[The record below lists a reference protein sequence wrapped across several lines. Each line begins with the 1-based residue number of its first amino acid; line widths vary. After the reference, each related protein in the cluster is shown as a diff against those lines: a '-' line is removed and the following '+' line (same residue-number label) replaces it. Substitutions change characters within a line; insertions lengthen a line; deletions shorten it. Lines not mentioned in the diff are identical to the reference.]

1 MSRTA
6 VIRGRFDPVTAEDVA
21 FAVRLR
27 REKQYE
33 KIVFVPVAEG
43 SLPRETRQDLLQAAL
58 KPYRRFCTGKE
69 PQGTDV
75 YTSGAEEKEAAVR
88 QGNYAL
94 AARGIRKLL
103 AAEGLYFEDLVDA
116 CCNPHRAAHSRAVA
130 DLCRQL
136 AEAHGLDGDLA
147 WWAGMLHDIT
157 KGRSE
162 EWGRRIL
169 ERYEPEALQYAP
181 PVWHSF
187 TAPVWLKQN
196 LGITDH
202 ELLAAI
208 RNHTLGGSQT
218 PLAMILYIADK
229 TEPTRGYDSTGEI
242 ALSMKDLAAG
252 FALVK
257 QEAAEWLKKGGANG

>member
-1 MSRTA
+1 MRKTA
-6 VIRGRFDPVTAEDVA
+6 VICGCFDPVTAQDVA

-27 REKQYE
+27 REKQYDR
-33 KIVFVPVAEG
+33 IVFVPEAEG
-43 SLPRETRQDLLQAAL
+43 SLPRETRKDLLKAAL
-58 KPYRRFCTGKE
+58 KPYRHFGAGEMVKDA
-69 PQGTDV
+69 DV
-75 YTSGAEEKEAAVR
+75 YSASAGPAEEAVR

-94 AARGIRKLL
+94 AARGIRRMLG
-103 AAEGLYFEDLVDA
+103 AEGLYFEDLVDA

-147 WWAGMLHDIT
+147 WRAGMLHDIT

-169 ERYEPEALQYAP
+169 ERYEPGALQYAP

-202 ELLAAI
+202 ELLSAV
-208 RNHTLGGSQT
+208 RNHTLGGGRT

-229 TEPTRGYDSTGEI
+229 TEPTRGYDSTREI

-257 QEAAEWLKKGGANG
+257 QEAAEWLKKEGVNG